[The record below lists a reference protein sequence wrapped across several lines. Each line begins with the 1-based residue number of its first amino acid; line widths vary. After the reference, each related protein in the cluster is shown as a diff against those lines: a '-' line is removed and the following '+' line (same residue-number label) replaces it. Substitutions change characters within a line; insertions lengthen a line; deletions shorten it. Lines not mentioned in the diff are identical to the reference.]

1 MNGDCRLS
9 VILIGLGLNGRD
21 GEGLRNFS
29 FNSALTR
36 MIARENI
43 SADKFLSPP
52 EIDPRASIDQVATV
66 LTDLLTEL
74 LFSSTKFD

>member
-1 MNGDCRLS
+1 
-9 VILIGLGLNGRD
+9 
-21 GEGLRNFS
+21 
-29 FNSALTR
+29 